1 MRPRL
6 QSQLF
11 AASGP
16 GEMVRGAARART
28 RARQAA
34 LPALARRASAL
45 RADPAHAWRQASRGA
60 LLHRREGGAA
70 RLSRAWALYRHHRL
84 DLRRAPRP
92 APAHA
97 GARYPERPA
106 ATRDRFALPHA
117 ARYASAAEGAAER
130 AGLSAAYPQ
139 NRG

>member
-6 QSQLF
+6 QPQLF
-11 AASGP
+11 AASRP

-34 LPALARRASAL
+34 FPALARRASAL
-45 RADPAHAWRQASRGA
+45 RADPAHASRQASRGA

-84 DLRRAPRP
+84 DLRPAARAKP
-92 APAHA
+92 APAW
-97 GARYPERPA
+97 ARTAQRPA
-106 ATRDRFALPHA
+106 RTR
-117 ARYASAAEGAAER
+117 E
-130 AGLSAAYPQ
+130 
-139 NRG
+139 